1 MDKLVDG
8 AFGILV
14 LIVALLPGAA
24 ADEVFKRITGRN
36 WREPVYRTT
45 LRWLGLSLAGLALYV
60 AAARELGMPPPIYVL
75 PKSYAAP
82 GLAAEALPTLLIP
95 FTGHVF
101 SAVVSAIL
109 ISAVLWILARAWPEQ
124 PYGAWDVFVAKHV
137 PSHWVVVG
145 LEDGSAYQ
153 GKVRYAEKAV
163 AAADRDLIL
172 EEPARFSPETGTYIL
187 TGHQHLFLPAKG
199 VYSIATVYDPS
210 IDEERILPAT
220 RSTSIPL
227 DGS

>member
-24 ADEVFKRITGRN
+24 ADEVFKRITGTN

-60 AAARELGMPPPIYVL
+60 VVARELDMPPPLYVL
-75 PKSYAAP
+75 PKSYTAP
-82 GLAAEALPTLLIP
+82 TLAAETLPRLLIP
-95 FTGHVF
+95 FIGHVF

-109 ISAVLWILARAWPEQ
+109 ISGVLWVLARVWPEQ

-153 GKVRYAEKAV
+153 GKIRYAEKAV

-172 EEPARFSPETGTYIL
+172 EEPARFHSEIGTYKP
-187 TGHQHLFLPAKG
+187 TGHQHLFLPARAI
-199 VYSIATVYDPS
+199 YSVATIFDPD
-210 IDEERILPAT
+210 IDKRISSATLPT
-220 RSTSIPL
+220 STPNQS
-227 DGS
+227 S